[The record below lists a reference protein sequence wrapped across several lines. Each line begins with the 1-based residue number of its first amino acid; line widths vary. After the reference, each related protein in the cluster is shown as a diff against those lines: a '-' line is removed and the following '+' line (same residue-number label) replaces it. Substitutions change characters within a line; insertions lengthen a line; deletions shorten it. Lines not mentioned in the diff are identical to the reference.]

1 MSFKV
6 VLLSFYVME
15 EFIHCWWE
23 GGTYITTMGV
33 SKEFPRKLVIE
44 LLCVIQDIL
53 RRDITHTY
61 AVEDGYSEEE
71 DVLNLE
77 VFHLRVCVW
86 CLSWVYLR
94 FCVWRNLD

>member
-1 MSFKV
+1 
-6 VLLSFYVME
+6 
-15 EFIHCWWE
+15 
-23 GGTYITTMGV
+23 MGV
-33 SKEFPRKLVIE
+33 SKEFLRKLVIE

-77 VFHLRVCVW
+77 VFHLRVCV
-86 CLSWVYLR
+86 
-94 FCVWRNLD
+94 